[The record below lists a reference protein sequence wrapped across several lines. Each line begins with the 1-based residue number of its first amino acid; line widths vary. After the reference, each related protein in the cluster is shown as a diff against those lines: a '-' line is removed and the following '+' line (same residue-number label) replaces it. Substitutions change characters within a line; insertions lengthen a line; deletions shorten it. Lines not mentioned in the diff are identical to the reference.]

1 MSLTAKG
8 AVTKTALEIS
18 KWAISAFPTAHRATF
33 HRSLSRPALC
43 WESSS
48 SFEGAVRL
56 RAVRELMNEIATA
69 TPQLAGTYKGQ
80 RTGLTVEDLAQSFL
94 DNLFFGQGRSVERA
108 TLNDLYRALAQTV
121 RDRLVERWIETVK
134 NYQAQDVRLV
144 CYLSA
149 EFLTGPHLANN
160 LINLGIYGETE
171 QAMKQLGLDLGVLI
185 EQEEEPGLGNGGLGR
200 LASCFMDS
208 LATLDIPAIG
218 YGIRYEY
225 GIFNQQIRDGWQ
237 VETTD
242 KWLRLG
248 NPWALERPEDAF
260 EVKMGG
266 RTEKHTDAKGRVR
279 INWIPQRLV
288 RGVPHDTPILGFRT
302 NTANTMRLWAAQ
314 AVESF
319 DFETFNQGD
328 FFGAVADKVASENI
342 SKILYP
348 NDEGVQGKQLRLAQQ
363 FFFVSC
369 SLQHILKIQTKEHR
383 PLAELH
389 RNFAIQMNDTHPA
402 IAVAEL
408 MRLLVDEHEIEWDA
422 AWHVTEN
429 TLSYTNHTLL
439 PEALEQWPRGLF
451 GTLLPRHLE
460 IIDEINRRHLENVRL
475 KFPGDEGRA
484 RRLSLINEEGEK
496 YVRMAHLAAL
506 GSHAINGVAELH
518 TELLKSNVLSDFYA
532 LTPEKF
538 SNKTNGVTPRRWMRL
553 SNPRLSQL
561 LTARL
566 GPGWINDLEKLRRLE
581 AQIDDAELRSEW
593 RDIKR
598 HNKLQLAAYIH
609 DRLGLAID
617 PDSIFDVL
625 VKRMHEYKRQHL
637 LVLYILTLYKRIQHN
652 PEAEIV
658 PRTFIFG
665 GKAAPGYRMAKLIIK
680 LIHSVGEAI
689 NSDPLV
695 RGRLKVVFLPDYSV
709 KLGQR
714 VYPSADLSEQI
725 SLAGKEASGT
735 GNMKF
740 AMNGA
745 LTIGTLDGANVE
757 IREEVGA
764 ENFFLFGLTTPEVE
778 SRKREGYNPR
788 AFFDTNNLLRE
799 VIDSLSNGEFSRGDQ
814 RLFEPLVNSLLTTDE
829 YMLLADYQSYVD
841 CQDRVSLA
849 YKDQEAWT
857 RMSILNV
864 ARIGKFSSDR
874 AIRDYCA
881 DIWKTWPVKI
891 QL

>member
-1 MSLTAKG
+1 MAEHITVSLPRTESRQTG
-8 AVTKTALEIS
+8 SS
-18 KWAISAFPTAHRATF
+18 KD
-33 HRSLSRPALC
+33 
-43 WESSS
+43 
-48 SFEGAVRL
+48 
-56 RAVRELMNEIATA
+56 
-69 TPQLAGTYKGQ
+69 Q
-80 RTGLTVEDLAQSFL
+80 RTAMSVEALVQSFL
-94 DNLFFGQGRSVERA
+94 DNLIFVQGRSTERA
-108 TLNDLYRALAQTV
+108 TVNDLYMALAHTV
-121 RDRLVERWIETVK
+121 RDRLVERWIQTIK
-134 NYQAQDVRLV
+134 NFQAQDVRVV

-160 LINLGIYGETE
+160 LINLGIYDETE
-171 QAMKQLGLDLGVLI
+171 QAMRQLDIDLNVLI

-237 VETTD
+237 VESTD

-266 RTEKHTDAKGRVR
+266 RTERHTDAKGRQTVQ
-279 INWIPQRLV
+279 WIPQRVV
-288 RGVPHDTPILGFRT
+288 RGVPHDTPILGYRT

-319 DFETFNQGD
+319 DFETFNHGD

-369 SLQHILKIQTKEHR
+369 SLQHIVKIQVAQHR
-383 PLAELH
+383 PLTELH

-408 MRLLVDEHEIEWDA
+408 MRLLIDEHGMEWNA
-422 AWHVTEN
+422 AWHVTQGA
-429 TLSYTNHTLL
+429 LSYTNHTLL
-439 PEALEQWPRGLF
+439 PEALEQWPQDLF
-451 GTLLPRHLE
+451 GSLLPRHLE
-460 IIDEINRRHLENVRL
+460 IIDEINLRHLENVRA
-475 KFPGDEGRA
+475 KFPGDQDRV
-484 RRLSLINEEGEK
+484 RRLSLINEDGGK
-496 YVRMAHLAAL
+496 FVRMAHLASL
-506 GSHAINGVAELH
+506 GSHAINGVAALH
-518 TELLKSNVLSDFYA
+518 TELLKTHVLKDFYA

-538 SNKTNGVTPRRWMRL
+538 SNKTNGVTPRRWMVL
-553 SNPRLSQL
+553 SNPPLAQL

-566 GPGWINDLEKLRRLE
+566 GSGWIHDLEKLRRLE
-581 AQIDDAELRSEW
+581 PLVDDQEFREEW
-593 RDIKR
+593 SGIK
-598 HNKLQLAAYIH
+598 HDNKQRLSKYIS
-609 DRLGLAID
+609 DRLAIQTD
-617 PDSIFDVL
+617 PESMFDVL
-625 VKRMHEYKRQHL
+625 AKRLHEYKRQHL
-637 LVLYILTLYKRIQHN
+637 QVLHILTLYKRIQRD

-658 PRTFIFG
+658 PRTFLFG

-695 RGRLKVVFLPDYSV
+695 GGRLKVVFLPNYSV

-714 VYPSADLSEQI
+714 VYPAADLSEQI
-725 SLAGKEASGT
+725 SLAGMEASGT

-745 LTIGTLDGANVE
+745 LTIGTLDGANIE
-757 IREEVGA
+757 IREEVGE
-764 ENFFLFGLTTPEVE
+764 ENFFLFGMTTPEVE
-778 SRKREGYNPR
+778 KRKQEGYRPR
-788 AFFDTNNLLRE
+788 AIYESNAMLRE
-799 VIDSLSNGEFSRGDQ
+799 VIDSLSSGEFSHGDRG
-814 RLFEPLVNSLLTTDE
+814 LFEPLVSSLLNSDV

-841 CQDRVSLA
+841 CQDRVSAA

-874 AIRDYCA
+874 SIRDYSA
-881 DIWKTWPVKI
+881 EIWKTWPVKI
-891 QL
+891 QM

>member
-1 MSLTAKG
+1 MPIWGDEETM
-8 AVTKTALEIS
+8 T
-18 KWAISAFPTAHRATF
+18 
-33 HRSLSRPALC
+33 
-43 WESSS
+43 
-48 SFEGAVRL
+48 
-56 RAVRELMNEIATA
+56 EIATL
-69 TPQLAGTYKGQ
+69 TPPQAGSHKGQ
-80 RTGLTVEDLAQSFL
+80 RTALDVEALAQSFL
-94 DNLFFGQGRSVERA
+94 DNLFFVQGRSVERA
-108 TLNDLYRALAQTV
+108 TVNDLYMALAHTV
-121 RDRLVERWIETVK
+121 RDRLVERWIQTVK
-134 NYQAQDVRLV
+134 NYQAQDVRVV

-171 QAMKQLGLDLGVLI
+171 QAMRKLGLDLNELI

-225 GIFNQQIRDGWQ
+225 GIFDQQIRDGWQ
-237 VETTD
+237 VESTD

-266 RTEKHTDAKGRVR
+266 RTEQHTDAKGRIRVT
-279 INWIPQRLV
+279 WIPQKLV
-288 RGVPHDTPILGFRT
+288 RGVPHDTPILGYRT

-328 FFGAVADKVASENI
+328 FLGAVADKVSSENI

-348 NDEGVQGKQLRLAQQ
+348 NDEGIQGKQLRLAQQ

-369 SLQHILKIQTKEHR
+369 SLQHILKIQVAQHR

-408 MRLLVDEHEIEWDA
+408 MRLLVDEHDMEWDA
-422 AWHVTEN
+422 AWHVTEH

-439 PEALEQWPRGLF
+439 PEALEQWPRSLF
-451 GTLLPRHLE
+451 GALLPRHLE
-460 IIDEINRRHLENVRL
+460 IIDEINRRHLVNVRA

-484 RRLSLINEEGEK
+484 RRLSLINEEGERF
-496 YVRMAHLAAL
+496 VRMAHLAAL
-506 GSHAINGVAELH
+506 GSHAINGVAALH
-518 TELLKSNVLSDFYA
+518 TELLKTNVLSDFYA

-553 SNPRLSQL
+553 SNPRLAQL
-561 LTARL
+561 LTARI
-566 GPGWINDLEKLRRLE
+566 GSGWVQDLEKLRKLE
-581 AQIDDAELRSEW
+581 PLADDPEFCAEW
-593 RDIKR
+593 RAIKR
-598 HNKLQLAAYIH
+598 HNKLRLSVFIH
-609 DRLGLAID
+609 QRLGISVD
-617 PDSIFDVL
+617 PDSLFDVL
-625 VKRMHEYKRQHL
+625 VKRLHEYKRQHL
-637 LVLYILTLYKRIQHN
+637 LILYILTLYKRMQCN
-652 PEAEIV
+652 PDAEV
-658 PRTFIFG
+658 TPRTFIFG

-714 VYPSADLSEQI
+714 VYPAADLSEQI

-745 LTIGTLDGANVE
+745 VTIGTLDGANVE

-764 ENFFLFGLTTPEVE
+764 ENFFLFGMTTPEVE

-788 AFFDTNNLLRE
+788 
-799 VIDSLSNGEFSRGDQ
+799 VIFEANPMLHAVLVSLSNGEFSRGD
-814 RLFEPLVNSLLTTDE
+814 RTLFEPLVNSLLTSDE
-829 YMLLADYQSYVD
+829 YMLLADYQAYVD
-841 CQDRVSLA
+841 CQDRVSQA
-849 YKDQEAWT
+849 YKNHDAWT
-857 RMSILNV
+857 RMSIMNV

>member
-1 MSLTAKG
+1 MAEHVTVSLPRAESRQTG
-8 AVTKTALEIS
+8 SS
-18 KWAISAFPTAHRATF
+18 KD
-33 HRSLSRPALC
+33 
-43 WESSS
+43 
-48 SFEGAVRL
+48 
-56 RAVRELMNEIATA
+56 
-69 TPQLAGTYKGQ
+69 Q
-80 RTGLTVEDLAQSFL
+80 RTAMSVEALVQSFL
-94 DNLFFGQGRSVERA
+94 DNLIFVQGRSTERA
-108 TLNDLYRALAQTV
+108 TVNDLYMALAHTV
-121 RDRLVERWIETVK
+121 RDRLVERWIQTIK
-134 NYQAQDVRLV
+134 NFQAQDVRVV

-160 LINLGIYGETE
+160 LINLGIYDETE
-171 QAMKQLGLDLGVLI
+171 QAMRQLDIDLNVLI

-237 VETTD
+237 VESTD

-266 RTEKHTDAKGRVR
+266 RTERHTDAKGRQTVQ
-279 INWIPQRLV
+279 WIPQRVV
-288 RGVPHDTPILGFRT
+288 RGVPHDTPILGYRT

-319 DFETFNQGD
+319 DFETFNHGD

-369 SLQHILKIQTKEHR
+369 SLQHIVKIQVAQHR
-383 PLAELH
+383 PLTELH

-408 MRLLVDEHEIEWDA
+408 MRLLIDEHGMEWNA
-422 AWHVTEN
+422 AWHVTQGA
-429 TLSYTNHTLL
+429 LSYTNHTLL
-439 PEALEQWPRGLF
+439 PEALEQWPQDLF
-451 GTLLPRHLE
+451 GSLLPRHLE
-460 IIDEINRRHLENVRL
+460 IIDEINLRHLENVRA
-475 KFPGDEGRA
+475 KFPGDQDRV
-484 RRLSLINEEGEK
+484 RRLSLINEDGGK
-496 YVRMAHLAAL
+496 FVRMAHLASL
-506 GSHAINGVAELH
+506 GSHAINGVAALH
-518 TELLKSNVLSDFYA
+518 TELLKTHVLKDFYA

-538 SNKTNGVTPRRWMRL
+538 SNKTNGVTPRRWMVL
-553 SNPRLSQL
+553 SNPPLAQL

-566 GPGWINDLEKLRRLE
+566 GSGWIHDLEKLRRLE
-581 AQIDDAELRSEW
+581 PLVDDQEFREEW
-593 RDIKR
+593 SGIK
-598 HNKLQLAAYIH
+598 HDNKQRLSKYIS
-609 DRLGLAID
+609 DRLAIQTD
-617 PDSIFDVL
+617 PESMFDVL
-625 VKRMHEYKRQHL
+625 AKRLHEYKRQHL
-637 LVLYILTLYKRIQHN
+637 QVLHILTLYKRIQRD
-652 PEAEIV
+652 PEAEVV
-658 PRTFIFG
+658 PRTFLFG

-695 RGRLKVVFLPDYSV
+695 GGRLKVVFLPNYSV

-714 VYPSADLSEQI
+714 VYPAADLSEQI
-725 SLAGKEASGT
+725 SLAGMEASGT

-745 LTIGTLDGANVE
+745 LTIGTLDGANIE
-757 IREEVGA
+757 IREEVGE
-764 ENFFLFGLTTPEVE
+764 ENFFLFGMTTPEVE
-778 SRKREGYNPR
+778 KRKQEGYRPR
-788 AFFDTNNLLRE
+788 AIYESNAMLRE
-799 VIDSLSNGEFSRGDQ
+799 VINSLSSGEFSHGDRG
-814 RLFEPLVNSLLTTDE
+814 LFEPLVSSLLNSDV

-841 CQDRVSLA
+841 CQDRVSAA

-874 AIRDYCA
+874 SIRDYSA
-881 DIWKTWPVKI
+881 EIWKTWPVKI
-891 QL
+891 QM

>member
-1 MSLTAKG
+1 MSETPVSILSQLESLKDE
-8 AVTKTALEIS
+8 KTAM
-18 KWAISAFPTAHRATF
+18 TA
-33 HRSLSRPALC
+33 LAL
-43 WESSS
+43 
-48 SFEGAVRL
+48 AR
-56 RAVRELMNEIATA
+56 
-69 TPQLAGTYKGQ
+69 
-80 RTGLTVEDLAQSFL
+80 SFL
-94 DNLFFGQGRSVERA
+94 DNLFFVQGRSLERA
-108 TLNDLYRALAQTV
+108 TVNDLYMALAHTV
-121 RDRLVERWIETVK
+121 RDRLVERWISTVK
-134 NYQAQDVRLV
+134 NYQAQDVRVV

-160 LINLGIYGETE
+160 LINLGIYDETE
-171 QAMKQLGLDLGVLI
+171 RAMRQLGLDLNVLI

-225 GIFNQQIRDGWQ
+225 GIFDQQIRDGWQ

-266 RTEKHTDAKGRVR
+266 RTERRADATGRLRVL
-279 INWIPQRLV
+279 WTPQRVV
-288 RGVPHDTPILGFRT
+288 RGIPHDTPILGYRT
-302 NTANTMRLWAAQ
+302 NTANTMRLWSAQ

-319 DFETFNQGD
+319 DFGAFNMGD

-348 NDEGVQGKQLRLAQQ
+348 NDEGLQGKQLRLEQQ

-369 SLQHILKIQTKEHR
+369 SLQHIVKIQEHAKR

-408 MRLLVDEHEIEWDA
+408 MRLLVDEHSIEWDT
-422 AWHVTEN
+422 AWSVTQH
-429 TLSYTNHTLL
+429 TLSYTNHTLM
-439 PEALEQWPRGLF
+439 PEALEQWPRNLF
-451 GTLLPRHLE
+451 GSLLPRHLE
-460 IIDEINRRHLENVRL
+460 IVDEINRRHLENVRQR
-475 KFPGDEGRA
+475 FPGDGERA
-484 RRLSLINEEGEK
+484 QRLSLIDESGEK

-506 GSHAINGVAELH
+506 GSHAINGVAALH
-518 TELLKSNVLSDFYA
+518 TELLKTHVLRDFYE
-532 LTPEKF
+532 LTPDKF
-538 SNKTNGVTPRRWMRL
+538 SNKTNGVTPRRWMVL
-553 SNPRLSQL
+553 SNPGLAQL
-561 LTARL
+561 LLSRL
-566 GPGWINDLEKLRRLE
+566 GTGWVHDLEKLRRLE
-581 AQIDDAELRSEW
+581 PLAADREFADEW
-593 RDIKR
+593 RAI
-598 HNKLQLAAYIH
+598 KLQNKARLSNYIQE
-609 DRLGLAID
+609 RLGMATD
-617 PDSIFDVL
+617 PASMFDVL
-625 VKRMHEYKRQHL
+625 VKRLHEYKRQHL
-637 LVLYILTLYKRIQHN
+637 QILHILTLWKRIQHD
-652 PEAEIV
+652 PGADVV
-658 PRTFIFG
+658 PRTFLFG

-680 LIHSVGEAI
+680 LIHSVGEAV
-689 NSDPLV
+689 NADPLV
-695 RGRLKVVFLPDYSV
+695 RGRLKVVFLPDYNV

-714 VYPSADLSEQI
+714 VYPAADLSEQI

-745 LTIGTLDGANVE
+745 LTIGTLDGANIE

-764 ENFFLFGLTTPEVE
+764 DNFFLFGLTTPEVE
-778 SRKREGYNPR
+778 QKKREGYNPR
-788 AFFDTNNLLRE
+788 DFYNSNANLRE
-799 VIDSLSNGEFSRGDQ
+799 VIDALSNGELSHGDKK
-814 RLFEPLVNSLLTTDE
+814 LFEPLVSSLLNGDE

-849 YKDQEAWT
+849 YGNQEEWT